1 MAKVHIEDRSGGAP
15 TGRSLCGRGMPSELN
30 AWNLV
35 GESCEKCVK
44 IDADRRLAAA
54 IKAANNMGKP

>member
-1 MAKVHIEDRSGGAP
+1 
-15 TGRSLCGRGMPSELN
+15 MPSELN